1 MQDQLTGGIAVN
13 CRTLIVIAPVAR
25 AETEGFQTLTWDASP
40 AVTGQRL
47 AFRFGA
53 SYCVA

>member
-1 MQDQLTGGIAVN
+1 MN